1 MTLLPR
7 RVFLQHLGAGLVLG
21 AGAPILRGAADL
33 PMTPSASGPRMR
45 LVDAHGHLGFGPDLR
60 LPAERLLRAADA
72 VGIERIAVSV
82 PSGPQP
88 HHVAAAND
96 FVLAAMRAHPDRILG
111 QCCVNP
117 LFPAAALE
125 EVRRCLGE
133 GMCGLGEL
141 YTYARADDPVWF
153 PIVELCIADKAP
165 LLWHARAD
173 LGLVRRGHPTGA
185 PAATT
190 TASHLVALA
199 QRYPEAILIHG
210 HLGGGGDW
218 EQICKVLRPA
228 ATVYLDT
235 SGSVSE
241 PGMLEFA
248 VRQLGAERLLFATD
262 ANLEVN
268 VARLYGAGLTPAQR
282 ERIGWTNFN
291 EILRQRGLHA
301 H

>member
-1 MTLLPR
+1 M
-7 RVFLQHLGAGLVLG
+7 LG
-21 AGAPILRGAADL
+21 AGAPVLRGATRL
-33 PMTPSASGPRMR
+33 PVAPAVRGDGVR

-88 HHVAAAND
+88 HHVSAAND
-96 FVLAAMRAHPDRILG
+96 FVLAAMRAHPGRILG

-117 LFPAAALE
+117 RFPAAALE

-133 GMCGLGEL
+133 GMSGLGEL
-141 YTYARADDPVWF
+141 YTYAGADDPVWF
-153 PIVELCIADKAP
+153 PIVELCIAEKAP

-173 LGLVRRGHPTGA
+173 LGLVRPGHATGA
-185 PAATT
+185 PATTT

-199 QRYPEAILIHG
+199 RRYPEAILIHG

-218 EQICKVLRPA
+218 EQVCKVLRPA
-228 ATVYLDT
+228 SSIYLDT

-248 VRQLGAERLLFATD
+248 LQQLGVERLLFATD

-268 VARLYGAGLTPAQR
+268 VARLFSANLTAAQR
-282 ERIGWTNFN
+282 QQIGWENFN
-291 EILRQRGLHA
+291 DILRQRGLHA

>member
-1 MTLLPR
+1 MSSLPR

-21 AGAPILRGAADL
+21 AGGAVPSRAAAR
-33 PMTPSASGPRMR
+33 PSAPPPGGTGVR

-96 FVLAAMRAHPDRILG
+96 FVLAAMRAHPGRILG

-117 LFPAAALE
+117 LFPSAALE

-133 GMCGLGEL
+133 GMSGLGEL

-153 PIVELCIADKAP
+153 PIVELCIAEKAP

-173 LGLVRRGHPTGA
+173 LGLVRPGHPTGA

-190 TASHLVALA
+190 TAAHLVALA
-199 QRYPEAILIHG
+199 RRYPEAILIHG

-218 EQICKVLRPA
+218 EHVCKVLRTA
-228 ATVYLDT
+228 SSILLDT

-248 VRQLGAERLLFATD
+248 VRQLGVERLLFATD

-268 VARLYGAGLTPAQR
+268 VARLCSADLTPAQR
-282 ERIGWTNFN
+282 QRIGWTNFN
-291 EILRQRGLHA
+291 DILRQRGLHA